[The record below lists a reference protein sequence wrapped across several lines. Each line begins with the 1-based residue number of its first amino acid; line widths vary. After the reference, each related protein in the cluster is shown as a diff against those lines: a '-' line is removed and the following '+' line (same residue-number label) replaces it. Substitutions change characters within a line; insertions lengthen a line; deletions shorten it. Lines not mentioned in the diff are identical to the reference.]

1 MALCNAWRHVKW
13 LRNVLT
19 AMGFGWMVAKATRI
33 IGDNQNA
40 TNWAVEKMISD
51 GNRHIDIMYMK
62 IRERVA
68 MGEIAPEWIKGK
80 INSSDLL
87 TKVVKKDV
95 VDALLKTLQGLEPID
110 GITTRNVKELG
121 DARSLLSAAT
131 SAEMANHV
139 CGMVFDRFDDRT
151 FDPGARVTSSR
162 SPAIVYGQGFRRPAD
177 HSHFQSAARDDPHHG
192 MV

>member
-1 MALCNAWRHVKW
+1 MAY
-13 LRNVLT
+13 
-19 AMGFGWMVAKATRI
+19 RI
-33 IGDNQNA
+33 
-40 TNWAVEKMISD
+40 S
-51 GNRHIDIMYMK
+51 R
-62 IRERVA
+62 R
-68 MGEIAPEWIKGK
+68 
-80 INSSDLL
+80 SDLL